1 MGTAI
6 KPTKVKLIIGLI
18 SSDEELFSE
27 IERLLARKFG
37 QSDYLSKTLPFNLTD
52 YYEEELGKNL
62 KRKFISFKKLIKPD
76 LLPQIKIFT
85 NKIEK
90 KFSLLNKRKI
100 NIDPGYLSPGK
111 LILATTKDYGHR
123 IYLEKGIFAEVTLF
137 YKNNSFNDWQWT
149 YPDYK
154 TKSYIEIFNHLY
166 KIYLTELRSE
176 R

>member
-85 NKIEK
+85 N
-90 KFSLLNKRKI
+90 
-100 NIDPGYLSPGK
+100 
-111 LILATTKDYGHR
+111 
-123 IYLEKGIFAEVTLF
+123 
-137 YKNNSFNDWQWT
+137 
-149 YPDYK
+149 
-154 TKSYIEIFNHLY
+154 
-166 KIYLTELRSE
+166 
-176 R
+176 